1 MDELTRF
8 ARRLV
13 ERLGARPD
21 GVLRP
26 VSLEE
31 LREKIL
37 PYRAH
42 RRALG
47 LESVED
53 YETVIL
59 RLAAEERGYVKT
71 APPDTAARCR
81 EELAQSNPDL
91 GILDELAGST
101 IQITSMAAAQIVA
114 DEGGGD
120 PAPAPPARVDA
131 QSSRPER
138 SAAPSPPNTT
148 PAPAASARDDRRAP
162 PARDEAPVVPARA
175 SAVPPNPIPEP
186 RMPSKPAVTS
196 ATSQCAA
203 CQRPIPADRQV
214 VFCPWCGERLIPFV
228 CERCK
233 TQLDSS
239 WKHCITCGAPVKDPF
254 HYG

>member
-59 RLAAEERGYVKT
+59 RLTAEERGYVKT
-71 APPDTAARCR
+71 VPPDAATRCR
-81 EELAQSNPDL
+81 EELAQPNPDL
-91 GILDELAGST
+91 GILDELAAST

-120 PAPAPPARVDA
+120 PASAGPARVDA
-131 QSSRPER
+131 QPGHPER
-138 SAAPSPPNTT
+138 RAGPSPPNAA
-148 PAPAASARDDRRAP
+148 PAPAAQARDDRRAV
-162 PARDEAPVVPARA
+162 PARDEAFARPTRA

-186 RMPSKPAVTS
+186 RMPSKPAV
-196 ATSQCAA
+196 ATASSQCVA
-203 CQRPIPADRQV
+203 CQRPLPTDRQV

-233 TQLDSS
+233 TQLDST

-254 HYG
+254 HFG

>member
-13 ERLGARPD
+13 ERLGVRPD
-21 GVLRP
+21 AVHRP

-71 APPDTAARCR
+71 VPPDTAARCR
-81 EELAQSNPDL
+81 EELAQPNPDL
-91 GILDELAGST
+91 GILDQLAGST

-120 PAPAPPARVDA
+120 LPLAAPARDVEAAPPAR
-131 QSSRPER
+131 
-138 SAAPSPPNTT
+138 
-148 PAPAASARDDRRAP
+148 AS
-162 PARDEAPVVPARA
+162 VVP
-175 SAVPPNPIPEP
+175 PEPIPEP
-186 RMPSKPAVTS
+186 RMPSKPAVNS

-203 CQRPIPADRQV
+203 CQRPLSADRRV

-233 TQLDSS
+233 TQLDST

>member
-13 ERLGARPD
+13 ERLGVRPD
-21 GVLRP
+21 GVHRP

-71 APPDTAARCR
+71 VPPGTAARCR
-81 EELAQSNPDL
+81 EELAQPNPDL

-101 IQITSMAAAQIVA
+101 VQITSMAAAQIVA
-114 DEGGGD
+114 DEGRGD
-120 PAPAPPARVDA
+120 PPPAAPARVDA
-131 QSSRPER
+131 QSSAPER
-138 SAAPSPPNTT
+138 SAASSPPNVA
-148 PAPAASARDDRRAP
+148 PAPAAPARDDRRAP
-162 PARDEAPVVPARA
+162 PARDEGASTPARTF
-175 SAVPPNPIPEP
+175 AVPPNPIPEP
-186 RMPSKPAVTS
+186 RMPFKPVVTS
-196 ATSQCAA
+196 ASSQCVA
-203 CQRPIPADRQV
+203 CQRPLPTDRQV

-233 TQLDSS
+233 AQLDST
-239 WKHCITCGAPVKDPF
+239 WKHCIRCGAPVKDPF
-254 HYG
+254 HFG